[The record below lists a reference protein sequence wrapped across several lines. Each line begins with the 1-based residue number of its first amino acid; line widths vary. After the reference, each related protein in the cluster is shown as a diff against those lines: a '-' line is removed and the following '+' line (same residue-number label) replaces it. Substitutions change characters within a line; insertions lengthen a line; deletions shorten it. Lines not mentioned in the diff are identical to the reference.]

1 MKKWLLGLISLT
13 LSASLL
19 AGCTSGTSASSASAS
34 SSSGEEKKL
43 SVYTSFYAMEDF
55 TEKIG
60 GDKITVTNLVPSGTE
75 PHDWEPQANDIAG
88 LEQADV
94 LIYNGAG
101 MEHWISD
108 VLESLQNKKL
118 VAVEASKG
126 ISLLEGVDEHED
138 EKSEASHSEEE
149 ESSTDPHVWLDPEN
163 AKKEMKTIQDAL
175 VQADPAN
182 KETYEA
188 NYTKY
193 AAQADELDSEFRQMA
208 DSLKNKDLIVAHQ
221 AFGYLCKAYGL
232 NQVAIEGLSPD
243 SEPDAARMAE
253 IIEFAKEHK
262 ITTIFFEELV
272 SPKVAETIAKA
283 TGAKTEVLDPIEGLS
298 DENKAAGMEY
308 FSIMKKNMEAIR
320 TANGG

>member
-19 AGCTSGTSASSASAS
+19 AGCTSGTSASSAS

-55 TEKIG
+55 AEKIG

-101 MEHWISD
+101 MEHWIND

-126 ISLLEGVDEHED
+126 ISLLEGVDEHE
-138 EKSEASHSEEE
+138 ESEASHSEEE